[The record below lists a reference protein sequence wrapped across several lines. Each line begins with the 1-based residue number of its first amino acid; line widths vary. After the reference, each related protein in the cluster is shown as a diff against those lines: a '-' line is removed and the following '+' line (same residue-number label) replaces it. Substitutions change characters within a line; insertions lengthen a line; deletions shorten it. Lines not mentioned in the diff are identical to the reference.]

1 MNSNIPVRLCLW
13 LPFST
18 LFWSGS
24 WVVYCCLFVP
34 SWYLP
39 MQILIRFTSIE
50 SVINVKRKR
59 KKEKSFF
66 FLSCNYKPD
75 WTQLSVR
82 FSILRAFACIILCV
96 YRSAAPYVVV
106 NHTLITYPRSLL
118 TNVSVWLSS
127 ICLLFSETTSPDS
140 SKRSLCSEKL
150 RSDLWECLWKY
161 FWYLALRL
169 LCLVTGLR
177 STLRRTR
184 RLCAH
189 VEFSCR
195 GDSWLRSV
203 FQ

>member
-1 MNSNIPVRLCLW
+1 MVALFDPVLIGGLGCL
-13 LPFST
+13 LLLICPFVIFT
-18 LFWSGS
+18 
-24 WVVYCCLFVP
+24 YANP
-34 SWYLP
+34 D
-39 MQILIRFTSIE
+39 QIHEHWICYQRE
-50 SVINVKRKR
+50 KEKKKR
-59 KKEKSFF
+59 KKVFF
-66 FLSCNYKPD
+66 SCNYKPD